1 MARRIKMSYNEKISH
16 VKGSA
21 SAGLMEKVQ
30 IMKSQ
35 GKNIV
40 SLAGGEPNFDTP
52 EKIRQAAIKAL
63 NEGKTHYA
71 VGPGIIKLRERI
83 AKKLREENDIECN
96 ADQIIVT
103 PGGKFAI
110 YLAVRAMINAGDE
123 VMILEPAWVSYGP
136 IVEVSNGVPV
146 YVSLISE
153 NDYKVTRDSLESA
166 YSEKTRML
174 IINYP
179 NNPTGKILSRE
190 EAEIIKDFALDHNV
204 MILSDEIY
212 ERIIYDRQKSWSPAS
227 FKEISSHVITVNGFS
242 KAVAMTG
249 WRLGYLQAAPEV
261 IQTIYKLYIHTV
273 TGTSTFIQEAAVTA
287 LDCRDE
293 IEEMRRIYEEHR
305 NYFISELNKIPE
317 IYAEKPDGA
326 FYAWVRFETGGKDSF
341 EIAENLLNRAGVVG
355 VPGQAYGLQYEK
367 YIRFSF
373 AADMK
378 TLKEVLER
386 LKRYLGD
393 RKR

>member
-1 MARRIKMSYNEKISH
+1 M
-16 VKGSA
+16 
-21 SAGLMEKVQ
+21 
-30 IMKSQ
+30 
-35 GKNIV
+35 
-40 SLAGGEPNFDTP
+40 
-52 EKIRQAAIKAL
+52 
-63 NEGKTHYA
+63 
-71 VGPGIIKLRERI
+71 
-83 AKKLREENDIECN
+83 
-96 ADQIIVT
+96 
-103 PGGKFAI
+103 
-110 YLAVRAMINAGDE
+110 
-123 VMILEPAWVSYGP
+123 
-136 IVEVSNGVPV
+136 
-146 YVSLISE
+146 
-153 NDYKVTRDSLESA
+153 
-166 YSEKTRML
+166 
-174 IINYP
+174 
-179 NNPTGKILSRE
+179 
-190 EAEIIKDFALDHNV
+190 
-204 MILSDEIY
+204 
-212 ERIIYDRQKSWSPAS
+212 
-227 FKEISSHVITVNGFS
+227 
-242 KAVAMTG
+242 
-249 WRLGYLQAAPEV
+249 
-261 IQTIYKLYIHTV
+261 
-273 TGTSTFIQEAAVTA
+273 TA

>member
-1 MARRIKMSYNEKISH
+1 MSYNEKISH

-146 YVSLISE
+146 YVWS
-153 NDYKVTRDSLESA
+153 YV
-166 YSEKTRML
+166 
-174 IINYP
+174 
-179 NNPTGKILSRE
+179 KI
-190 EAEIIKDFALDHNV
+190 
-204 MILSDEIY
+204 
-212 ERIIYDRQKSWSPAS
+212 
-227 FKEISSHVITVNGFS
+227 
-242 KAVAMTG
+242 
-249 WRLGYLQAAPEV
+249 
-261 IQTIYKLYIHTV
+261 
-273 TGTSTFIQEAAVTA
+273 
-287 LDCRDE
+287 
-293 IEEMRRIYEEHR
+293 
-305 NYFISELNKIPE
+305 
-317 IYAEKPDGA
+317 
-326 FYAWVRFETGGKDSF
+326 
-341 EIAENLLNRAGVVG
+341 
-355 VPGQAYGLQYEK
+355 
-367 YIRFSF
+367 
-373 AADMK
+373 
-378 TLKEVLER
+378 
-386 LKRYLGD
+386 
-393 RKR
+393 